1 MTDRKTFFT
10 IQFKNNLKAYD
21 QIWKIA
27 TGQGDDYTTV
37 CLLYCNYFKKLNK
50 MIVTDVNKQHKLDTN
65 LKAIQQINFT
75 ENLGRNGNT
84 TRFFLIEEGK

>member
-1 MTDRKTFFT
+1 
-10 IQFKNNLKAYD
+10 
-21 QIWKIA
+21 
-27 TGQGDDYTTV
+27 
-37 CLLYCNYFKKLNK
+37 